1 MVDLG
6 ATYGRLSANM
16 RGALWMLASAITF
29 TLMTSLIKYLG
40 ADYSPAL
47 QTFYRQAAGLLVLAP
62 IIVRD
67 PVGAF
72 RTSRPGILLFRSLA
86 GTLGMVLA
94 FWAYQEMPLA
104 EANALSFTRTL
115 WIVPLAIFVLGEK
128 VGPWRLG
135 ATLIGFGGV
144 LIMLQPSIANA
155 VGWPAAAALSS
166 AALFAMTIT
175 GMKVMTRDHS
185 VTVLMVWS
193 AVLGFV
199 LSIPLAV
206 TEWRWPD
213 PVDLALLAAM
223 GVLGLV
229 TQVCYIKGMALGD
242 AAAMAPID
250 YTRLVF
256 AILFGLVLFHE
267 VPNLVTMLGALVVVG
282 STLVITLRDLHSK
295 QQPPPV
301 RTE

>member
-86 GTLGMVLA
+86 GTLGLVLA
-94 FWAYQEMPLA
+94 FWAYQELPLA

-128 VGPWRLG
+128 IGPWRLG